1 MIRLEEK
8 SPADFKTWMVRMWD
22 SYYQDLV
29 NAGTT
34 PGDAQRNLDRN
45 KEMLF
50 DGDVL
55 VKGHF
60 VFNALDGDTVVGVLW
75 IADKLDPVAKD
86 WYIYDIEVDEVF
98 RGKGYGRL
106 TMQAAEEYV
115 TGHGGNPALASTSE
129 PASGVLSRFSGECKI
144 GDAVTG
150 HGGKRLGLNVFGFNT
165 VARSLYESMDYKVLA
180 VGMYKD
186 FS

>member
-1 MIRLEEK
+1 
-8 SPADFKTWMVRMWD
+8 MWE
-22 SYYQDLV
+22 SYYQDLLD
-29 NAGTT
+29 AGST
-34 PGDAQRNLDRN
+34 PDDAQRNVARN

-50 DGDVL
+50 NGDDPVE
-55 VKGHF
+55 GQYI
-60 VFNALDGDTVVGVLW
+60 FNVLDGDTVIGVLW

-86 WYIYDIEVDEVF
+86 WYIYDIVVDEAF

-115 TGHGGNPALASTSE
+115 TS
-129 PASGVLSRFSGECKI
+129 
-144 GDAVTG
+144 
-150 HGGKRLGLNVFGFNT
+150 HGGKRLGLNVFGPNT

>member
-1 MIRLEEK
+1 MSGRYIVRMIRLEEK

-115 TGHGGNPALASTSE
+115 TGHGG
-129 PASGVLSRFSGECKI
+129 
-144 GDAVTG
+144 
-150 HGGKRLGLNVFGFNT
+150 KRLGLNVFGFNT

>member
-1 MIRLEEK
+1 
-8 SPADFKTWMVRMWD
+8 MVAMWD
-22 SYYQDLV
+22 SYYQDLLD
-29 NAGTT
+29 AGTT

-50 DGDVL
+50 NGDEL
-55 VKGHF
+55 VEGHY
-60 VFNALDGDTVVGVLW
+60 VFNALDGDTAVAVLW

-86 WYIYDIEVDEVF
+86 WYIYDIEVGEEF
-98 RGKGYGRL
+98 LGKGYGRQ
-106 TMQAAEEYV
+106 TMHAGEEFV
-115 TGHGGNPALASTSE
+115 KS
-129 PASGVLSRFSGECKI
+129 
-144 GDAVTG
+144 
-150 HGGKRLGLNVFGFNT
+150 HGGKRLGLNVFGPNT